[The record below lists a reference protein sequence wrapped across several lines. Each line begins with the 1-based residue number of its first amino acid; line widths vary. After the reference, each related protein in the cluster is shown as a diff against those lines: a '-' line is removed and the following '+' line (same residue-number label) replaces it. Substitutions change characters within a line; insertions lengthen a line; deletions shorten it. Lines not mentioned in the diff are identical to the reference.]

1 MRTPILLAVLTLAAA
16 PAAAQTCAALILPG
30 DPRGGLHGDPDLRCF
45 ELTAAPAAIGLAS
58 GRVELLQAPGP
69 FTVAVNR
76 DGVHVWSLRV
86 TLDSLPDPRVFDADA
101 RVYVAWVTTP
111 ALAPFEKLG
120 VVRRGAQDLG
130 QAAFDKFIVMIS
142 AEVADTVSER
152 RGPLVLRGTSPSMR
166 LQPDHTPW
174 LLSMTVPGDG
184 SGGAAGETAGQAR
197 AHGHAHAHGHAQ
209 GSDTAAWPYPS
220 MPSDVVML
228 RGMMPRLPN
237 VSPYWPGQNSVSEAG
252 RPTPDAP
259 ASAMHLAALPNPR
272 TAGWSFNA
280 GTPGPTLRVRQGDSL
295 DVRFRNATE
304 LPMTIHWHG
313 LRVANAF
320 DGVAH
325 HTQEPVQPGE
335 SFDYRLTF
343 PDAGVFWYHPHERA
357 DIAQDL
363 GLYGNII
370 VEPATADAPN
380 AVNAELALMLDD
392 VLLTGDGARM
402 PHGREAATHA
412 LMGRFGDVLLING
425 DSVWQTTVSYGAV
438 VRFLLTNAAS
448 TRTFNLSFGVDSV
461 KLVGGDIGSYPRER
475 WVRSVPIGPAERY
488 VVEVRYDGAGP
499 YPIENRVRG
508 IDHVM
513 GSFLT
518 RLDTIGVVRIDRNA
532 VAAAPLRSYDQLR
545 TYDVVAREIEDFVA
559 RHGARPLDRTLLL
572 RMEADS
578 LPFPLDR
585 LMRLDS
591 AYFHPV
597 EWANTMPD
605 MNWILSADDI
615 RWVLEDAA
623 TGARGH
629 DIGWDFATGDVA
641 RIRLVNPRGSLHAMQ
656 HPIHLHGQRFL
667 VLEQDGVRSVDHVW
681 KDTVLV
687 PVGSWIDILVDFS
700 NPGAWMLHCHI
711 AEHMEAGMH
720 TMVEVR

>member
-1 MRTPILLAVLTLAAA
+1 MRSPLLAAALVLAAA
-16 PAAAQTCAALILPG
+16 PAGAQTCASLVMPD
-30 DPRGGLHGDPDLRCF
+30 DPRVGIHGDPDLRCF
-45 ELTAAPAAIGLAS
+45 ELTAAPAARGRAS
-58 GRVELLQAPGP
+58 GRVDMLHTAGP
-69 FTVAVNR
+69 FTVNVTP
-76 DGVHVWSLRV
+76 DGEHVWRLRV
-86 TLDSLPDPRVFDADA
+86 TLDALPEPSAFDDDA

-111 ALAPFEKLG
+111 LLEPFVKLG
-120 VVRRGAQDLG
+120 AVAVGTQDVG
-130 QAAFDKFIVMIS
+130 DAFYDKFIVMIS
-142 AEVADTVSER
+142 AEVADTVTER

-166 LQPDHTPW
+166 LQADHTPW
-174 LLSMTVPGDG
+174 LLSMATGPGA
-184 SGGAAGETAGQAR
+184 GGTAEATAG
-197 AHGHAHAHGHAQ
+197 HTHAHAPRPGN
-209 GSDTAAWPYPS
+209 DAARWPHPS
-220 MPSDVVML
+220 MPDDIVML
-228 RGMMPRLPN
+228 SAMMPRLPT
-237 VSPYWPGQNSVSEAG
+237 VSPY
-252 RPTPDAP
+252 RPTHYGPHDFDRP
-259 ASAMHLAALPNPR
+259 RASEPVRRLLAAHTPDG
-272 TAGWSFNA
+272 TAFTFN
-280 GTPGPTLRVRQGDSL
+280 GGLIGPTLRVRQGSAMTL
-295 DVRFRNATE
+295 ELRNVTDQ
-304 LPMTIHWHG
+304 PMTIHWHG

-325 HTQEPVQPGE
+325 HTQHPVQPGE
-335 SFDYRLTF
+335 SFDYELTF
-343 PDAGVFWYHPHERA
+343 PDAGLFWYHPHERA

-370 VEPATADAPN
+370 VDPVSADAPN

-392 VLLTGDGARM
+392 VLLADDGTRM

-425 DSVWQTTVSYGAV
+425 DTAWQSKVSYGAV

-448 TRTFNLSFGVDSV
+448 TRTFNLTFGVDSV
-461 KLVGGDIGSYPRER
+461 KLVGGDIGNYARER

-499 YPIENRVRG
+499 FAIENRVHG

-513 GSFLT
+513 GRFLP
-518 RLDTIGVVRIDRNA
+518 RVDTIGTVHIDRNA
-532 VAAAPLRSYDQLR
+532 VAAAPLRSYAELR
-545 TYDVVAREIEDFVA
+545 AYDAVAREIDGFLRA
-559 RHGARPLDRTLLL
+559 HGERAVDRTLLL

-605 MNWILSADDI
+605 MNWILSARDV
-615 RWVLEDAA
+615 RWILEDAA

-629 DIGWDFATGDVA
+629 DIDWDFATGDVA
-641 RIRLVNPRGSLHAMQ
+641 RIRIVNPRGSLHAMQ

-667 VLEQDGVRSVDHVW
+667 VLEQDGVRTTDHVW

-687 PVGSWIDILVDFS
+687 PVGSWIDVLVDFS

-720 TMVEVR
+720 TMVDVR

>member
-1 MRTPILLAVLTLAAA
+1 MRARFLVSALLTLVAT
-16 PAAAQTCAALILPG
+16 PVAAQTCASLALPG
-30 DPRGGLHGDPDLRCF
+30 DPRVGVHGDPDLRCF
-45 ELTAAPAAIGLAS
+45 ELTPAPAALGRAS
-58 GRVELLQAPGP
+58 GRVELLHVPGP
-69 FTVAVNR
+69 FTVNVTP
-76 DGVHVWSLRV
+76 DGEHVWRLRV
-86 TLDSLPDPRVFDADA
+86 TLDSLPDPRVFDDDA
-101 RVYVAWVTTP
+101 RVYVAWLTTP
-111 ALAPFEKLG
+111 LLEPFEKLG
-120 VVRRGAQDLG
+120 VVRRGTQLVG
-130 QAAFDKFIVMIS
+130 NGAFDKFMVMVS

-166 LQPDHTPW
+166 LQPEHTPW
-174 LLSMTVPGDG
+174 LLSMVTD
-184 SGGAAGETAGQAR
+184 AR
-197 AHGHAHAHGHAQ
+197 EQRGTDAHAHAHGSPDAA
-209 GSDTAAWPYPS
+209 GAWPHPS
-220 MPSDVVML
+220 MPSDIVML
-228 RGMMPRLPN
+228 SAMMPRLPT
-237 VSPYWPGQNSVSEAG
+237 VSPYWPDPSAVSDAR

-259 ASAMHLAALPNPR
+259 AERRLLE
-272 TAGWSFNA
+272 AGAQTSNGETTWAFA
-280 GTPGPTLRVRQGDSL
+280 GSTPGPTLRVKQGDSL
-295 DVRFRNATE
+295 SVRFRNSTE

-325 HTQEPVQPGE
+325 HTQQPVEPGDF
-335 SFDYRLTF
+335 FDYSLTF

-370 VEPATADAPN
+370 VDPVTADAPN
-380 AVNAELALMLDD
+380 PVSAELALMLDD
-392 VLLTGDGARM
+392 VLLTDDGARM

-425 DSVWQTTVSYGAV
+425 DSAWTTTVSHGAV

-448 TRTFNLSFGVDSV
+448 TRTFNLTFGVDSV
-461 KLVGGDIGSYPRER
+461 KLVGGDIGNYARER
-475 WVRSVPIGPAERY
+475 WVRNLPIGPAERY
-488 VVEVRYDGAGP
+488 VVEVRYDGFGP
-499 YPIENRVRG
+499 FAIENRVHG

-513 GSFLT
+513 GAFLS
-518 RLDTIGVVRIDRNA
+518 RVDTIGMVHVDRNA
-532 VAAAPLRSYDQLR
+532 VAAAPVRPYEQLR
-545 TYDVVAREIEDFVA
+545 TYDVVAREITDFVA
-559 RHGARPLDRTLLL
+559 AHADRPVDRTLLL

-605 MNWILSADDI
+605 MNWILSANDV

-629 DIGWDFATGDVA
+629 DIGWDFDTGDVA
-641 RIRLVNPRGSLHAMQ
+641 RIRIVNPRGSLHAMQ

-667 VLEQDGVRSVDHVW
+667 VLEQDGVANHDLVW

-687 PVGSWIDILVDFS
+687 PVGSWIDVLVDFS

-720 TMVEVR
+720 TMVRVR